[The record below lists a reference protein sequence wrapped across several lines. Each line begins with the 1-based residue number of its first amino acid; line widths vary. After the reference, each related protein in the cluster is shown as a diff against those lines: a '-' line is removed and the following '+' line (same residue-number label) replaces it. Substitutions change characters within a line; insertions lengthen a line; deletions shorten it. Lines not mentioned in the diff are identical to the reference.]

1 MQVGCADATSSFWK
15 DSQDLVYPSLSRSM
29 YVCTY
34 VCLCSQ
40 SQSSKLVGIV
50 PIQRDFRVALLLILS
65 SFSDFDSPLLGFSV
79 GRDFGGQFIR
89 NAELASP
96 FDMEFEMTWI
106 AQTRT
111 QNSSVPVLLFQSC
124 CSAVV
129 VVAYCRWYSIGI
141 IDIGQISSSPF
152 ALIAS
157 SNSVQPWAIRQPS
170 NGPCERVRERVKLAS
185 DIRNRDR
192 ACQMAIRLVCHV
204 FFALPCLVIE
214 IIYRWYGNSGKITRY
229 YSLA

>member
-15 DSQDLVYPSLSRSM
+15 DSQDLVYPSLSRNM
-29 YVCTY
+29 YVCM
-34 VCLCSQ
+34 CSQ

-65 SFSDFDSPLLGFSV
+65 SFSDFDSPLLGFSLLV
-79 GRDFGGQFIR
+79 VILVASSLETLNWLHLLTWNSKWRESHKQ
-89 NAELASP
+89 ELKTLLCP
-96 FDMEFEMTWI
+96 FFF
-106 AQTRT
+106 
-111 QNSSVPVLLFQSC
+111 SKLLFRC
-124 CSAVV
+124 CCCC
-129 VVAYCRWYSIGI
+129 YCRWYSIGI

-157 SNSVQPWAIRQPS
+157 SNSVQPWAIRHQS
-170 NGPCERVRERVKLAS
+170 KGPCERVRERVKLAS

-214 IIYRWYGNSGKITRY
+214 IIYRWYRNSGKITRY

>member
-1 MQVGCADATSSFWK
+1 M
-15 DSQDLVYPSLSRSM
+15 
-29 YVCTY
+29 CT
-34 VCLCSQ
+34 Q
-40 SQSSKLVGIV
+40 SQSSKLVGIF

-79 GRDFGGQFIR
+79 SRAFGGQFIR

-111 QNSSVPVLLFQSC
+111 QNSSVPVLLFE
-124 CSAVV
+124 VV
-129 VVAYCRWYSIGI
+129 VVSYCCCCYYRWYSIGI

-157 SNSVQPWAIRQPS
+157 SNSVQPWAIRHQS

-204 FFALPCLVIE
+204 FFSLHCLAIE
-214 IIYRWYGNSGKITRY
+214 IIYRWYGNSVKITRY